1 MPSSPAKSGGHW
13 RALLRRGGVALFAFY
28 LIKGLLWLT
37 VPYLIGQGLFGCGGE

>member
-1 MPSSPAKSGGHW
+1 MPSSPADRISRW

-28 LIKGLLWLT
+28 LIKGLLWLV